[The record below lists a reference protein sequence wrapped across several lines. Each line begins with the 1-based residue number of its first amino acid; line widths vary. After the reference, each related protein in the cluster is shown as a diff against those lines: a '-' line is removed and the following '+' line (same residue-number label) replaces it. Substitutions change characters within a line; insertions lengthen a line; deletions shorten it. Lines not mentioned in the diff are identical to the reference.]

1 MHDFSTKTVG
11 EPTRH
16 HPPLRLRG
24 RKGRYFCRLIAAI
37 AACGAVTADAA
48 DIRRGFNDELV
59 LEGTISPG
67 DCSKVK
73 NLLHA
78 EEARQI
84 YLASPGGNLA
94 EAMEIGR
101 LVRALKMETVVPGKS
116 DLPLYGE
123 RAALRHKL
131 NDYKTNYLCTSAC
144 FFVFVAGISR
154 WADTP
159 SGDPILGIHR
169 PYLSEND
176 LGGLSSDQAMAA
188 ANRTRLVVESYLKA
202 MSVPAKYA
210 DQMFSVPKDKVQWI
224 SRDDYDADLDGVIP
238 ELRDWVDARGKALLD
253 DIKKTKRENAMSTK
267 EKAFLDDYEKTA
279 TDPITR
285 KMQVIS
291 ELSDDAWVQ
300 IFGKPGAAE
309 SFCPQR
315 N

>member
-1 MHDFSTKTVG
+1 MSNKQW
-11 EPTRH
+11 
-16 HPPLRLRG
+16 
-24 RKGRYFCRLIAAI
+24 LIGYVAI
-37 AACGAVTADAA
+37 AACGASVITADAA

-59 LEGTISPG
+59 VEGTINPG

-73 NLLHA
+73 SFLR
-78 EEARQI
+78 EQEARQT

-116 DLPLYGE
+116 DWPLFGE
-123 RAALRHKL
+123 RAALQHKL
-131 NDYKTNYLCTSAC
+131 KDYKANYLCASAC

-154 WADTP
+154 WVDTP
-159 SGDPILGIHR
+159 SLGDPILGIHR

-188 ANRTRLVVESYLKA
+188 AGRTRLVVESYLKA
-202 MSVPAKYA
+202 MSVPARYA

-224 SRDDYDADLDGVIP
+224 SRDDYEADLDGVIP

-253 DIKKTKRENAMSTK
+253 DIKTTKRENAATMSTE

-285 KMQVIS
+285 KMQVIR
-291 ELSDDAWVQ
+291 ELSDDGWLQ
-300 IFGKPGAAE
+300 MFGTPGVAE
-309 SFCPQR
+309 RFCTRR
-315 N
+315 NEQ